1 MKVKDRLPTRGR
13 TARSRGSGSGGK
25 TSRPAAASG
34 RETIV
39 SVWMLAREYGRLAG
53 AGGVK
58 DVVAQLSK
66 ALARWNGRKI
76 RVVLPCY
83 GFIDPP
89 ADGFQALAD
98 PQQPDR
104 LLEFDVAMNYVGRER
119 EERVRVW
126 YRVMDKVT
134 LYLLEAERFR
144 EKSGVYTY
152 TRQEHQRESW
162 KIQGTG
168 HFDFFAMN
176 VLLQKAALDL
186 MILLDERPQII
197 HCHDGHTAIA
207 PALMRECPGYRH
219 YFRNSAA
226 VVTIHNAG
234 VGYHQEVSDL
244 AFVQSIT
251 GLPMRVILA
260 SCLEHSFDPFIAAGG
275 YASISTVSDN
285 YARELQESDSD
296 YLTGW
301 LGHRLRDRGVTITG
315 ITNGIDPADFDPRHP
330 DGTGIAAGYDP
341 ADEEDDLAGKRICKQ
356 ALLQEMASPPDSAD
370 EQRFGFI
377 DGDRDLPLF
386 TFIGRLSDQKGID
399 ILIAAVQM
407 LLAADRP
414 ARFICLGSGGKR
426 EEDDLARI
434 ARLERYA
441 GRICFLRGYDP
452 KLANRIYAAGDFFVI
467 PSRYEPCG
475 LTDYIAQLFGNLPV
489 VHHVGGLVKVIDGE
503 TGFAYRENTPEQCA
517 EAMQRALAA
526 FGDRRLL
533 RRLQKQAVDRIYRHH
548 TWSEVMKSYLHL
560 YRESRTRIMERAFCK
575 TEIFVQN
582 QGMR

>member
-1 MKVKDRLPTRGR
+1 
-13 TARSRGSGSGGK
+13 
-25 TSRPAAASG
+25 
-34 RETIV
+34 
-39 SVWMLAREYGRLAG
+39 MLSREYGQLAG

-66 ALARWNGRKI
+66 ALARWHGRKVK
-76 RVVLPCY
+76 VVLPCY
-83 GFIDPP
+83 GFIDPLEN
-89 ADGFQALAD
+89 GFESLAD

-104 LLEFDVAMNYVGRER
+104 PLEFNVAMNYVGRER

-126 YRVMDKVT
+126 HRVQEKIS
-134 LYLLEAERFR
+134 LYLLEAERFL
-144 EKSGVYTY
+144 EKRGVYTY
-152 TRQEHQRESW
+152 TRHEHQRESW
-162 KIQGTG
+162 KIQGAG
-168 HFDFFAMN
+168 HFDYFAMS
-176 VLLQKAALDL
+176 VLLQTAALDL
-186 MILLDERPQII
+186 MILLDERPQIV
-197 HCHDGHTAIA
+197 HCHDGHTAIT

-219 YFRNSAA
+219 YFRSSAA

-244 AFVQSIT
+244 PFVQAVT

-260 SCLEHSFDPFIAAGG
+260 SCLEHSFDPFLAAGG

-301 LGHRLRDRGVTITG
+301 IGHRLLNSGITISG
-315 ITNGIDPADFDPRHP
+315 ITNGIDPADFDPRRP
-330 DGTGIAAGYDP
+330 GESGIAAGYDP
-341 ADEEDDLAGKRICKQ
+341 ADEEDDLTGKRVCKE
-356 ALLQEMASPPDSAD
+356 ALLGELAQPPAEDD

-377 DGDRDLPLF
+377 EGGAEHPLF

-399 ILIAAVQM
+399 ILIAAAH
-407 LLAADRP
+407 LFLAGDSP
-414 ARFICLGSGGKR
+414 ARFVCLGSGGER
-426 EEDDLARI
+426 EEEVLSRMARD
-434 ARLERYA
+434 ERYA
-441 GRICFLRGYDP
+441 GRLCFLRGFDP

-503 TGFAYRENTPEQCA
+503 TGFAYRDNTPEQCA
-517 EAMQRALAA
+517 EAMQRAQSAYT
-526 FGDRRLL
+526 DRRLI

-548 TWSEVMKSYLHL
+548 TWTEVMKDYLQL
-560 YRESRTRIMERAFCK
+560 YRESRTGNLLQRRDRF
-575 TEIFVQN
+575 
-582 QGMR
+582 

>member
-1 MKVKDRLPTRGR
+1 MKVKERLPTRGR
-13 TARSRGSGSGGK
+13 AGGARGARSGGK
-25 TSRPAAASG
+25 KTASAAAPG
-34 RETIV
+34 REPIV
-39 SVWMLAREYGRLAG
+39 SVWMLAREYGGLAG

-66 ALARWNGRKI
+66 ALARWNGRKV

-89 ADGFQALAD
+89 GNGFQALVD
-98 PQQPDR
+98 PQRPGQ

-126 YRVMDKVT
+126 YRVQDKIT
-134 LYLLEAERFR
+134 LYLLEAERFL

-186 MILLDERPQII
+186 MILLDERPRII
-197 HCHDGHTAIA
+197 HCHDGHTAIT
-207 PALMRECPGYRH
+207 PVLMRECPGYRH
-219 YFRNSAA
+219 YFRTSAA

-244 AFVQSIT
+244 EFVQAIT
-251 GLPMRVILA
+251 GLPMQVILA

-285 YARELQESDSD
+285 YARELQGSDSD

-315 ITNGIDPADFDPRHP
+315 ITNGIDPTDFDPRYP
-330 DGTGIAAGYDP
+330 DGAGIAAGYDP
-341 ADEEDDLAGKRICKQ
+341 ADEDDDLAGKRICKQ
-356 ALLQEMASPPDSAD
+356 ALLQEVASPPAPGD

-377 DGDRDLPLF
+377 DGDTDLPLF

-399 ILIAAVQM
+399 ILIAAVQVV
-407 LLAADRP
+407 LAVEQS
-414 ARFICLGSGGKR
+414 ARFVCLGSGGER
-426 EEDDLARI
+426 EEEDLART
-434 ARLERYA
+434 ARHEEYG

-503 TGFAYRENTPEQCA
+503 TGFAYRDNTPEQCA

-526 FGDRRLL
+526 SADRPLL

-548 TWSEVMKSYLHL
+548 TWTEVMKAYLYL
-560 YRESRTRIMERAFCK
+560 YRESRTSVMK
-575 TEIFVQN
+575 K
-582 QGMR
+582 

>member
-13 TARSRGSGSGGK
+13 AGGSRRSGSSGK
-25 TSRPAAASG
+25 KGPVVVMSG

-58 DVVAQLSK
+58 DVVVQLSK
-66 ALARWNGRKI
+66 TLARWNGRKVN
-76 RVVLPCY
+76 VVLPCY

-89 ADGFQALAD
+89 ANGFQELVD
-98 PQQPDR
+98 PQQPGR
-104 LLEFDVAMNYVGRER
+104 LLEINVAMNYVGRER

-126 YRVMDKVT
+126 HRVQDKVSI
-134 LYLLEAERFR
+134 YLLEAERFL

-152 TRQEHQRESW
+152 TRQEQQRESW
-162 KIQGTG
+162 KMQGTG

-176 VLLQKAALDL
+176 VLLQKATLDL
-186 MILLDERPQII
+186 MIVLDERPQII
-197 HCHDGHTAIA
+197 HCHDGHTAIT

-226 VVTIHNAG
+226 VVTIHNGG

-244 AFVQSIT
+244 EFVQAVT

-260 SCLEHSFDPFIAAGG
+260 SCLEHSFDPFIAAGD
-275 YASISTVSDN
+275 YASITTVSDN

-301 LGHRLRDRGVTITG
+301 LGHRLRDRGITIAG
-315 ITNGIDPADFDPRHP
+315 ITNGIDPADFDPRQP
-330 DGTGIAAGYDP
+330 DAVGIAAGYDP
-341 ADEEDDLAGKRICKQ
+341 ADEKDDLSGKRICKQ
-356 ALLQEMASPPDSAD
+356 ALFQEMASPPDLED
-370 EQRFGFI
+370 EKRFGFL
-377 DGDRDLPLF
+377 DDDPEQPLF
-386 TFIGRLSDQKGID
+386 TFIGRLSDQKGVD
-399 ILIAAVQM
+399 ILIAAVQL
-407 LLAADRP
+407 LLAADSSV
-414 ARFICLGSGGKR
+414 RFVCLGSGGPR
-426 EEDDLARI
+426 EEDALARI
-434 ARLERYA
+434 AGQDRHA
-441 GRICFLRGYDP
+441 GRVCFIRGFDP

-475 LTDYIAQLFGNLPV
+475 LTDYIAQLFGNVPV

-503 TGFAYRENTPEQCA
+503 TGFAYRDNTPEQCA
-517 EAMQRALAA
+517 EAMLRALAA
-526 FGDRRLL
+526 FADRQLL

-548 TWSEVMKSYLHL
+548 TWAEVMKDYLQL
-560 YRESRTRIMERAFCK
+560 YRQSRTHHL
-575 TEIFVQN
+575 N
-582 QGMR
+582 QRRDRF